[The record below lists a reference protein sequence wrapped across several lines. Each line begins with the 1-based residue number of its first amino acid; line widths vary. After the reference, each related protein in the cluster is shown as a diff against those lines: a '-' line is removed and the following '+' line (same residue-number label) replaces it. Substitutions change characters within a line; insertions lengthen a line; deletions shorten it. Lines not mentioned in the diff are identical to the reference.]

1 VSDYLRTPHYQ
12 IDLLRE
18 ETRKT
23 YKEFIKIHNEFR
35 SLRLNVAEIKEW
47 AENELAKLYEI
58 PQEYEL
64 DSKYECHIYF
74 IRCLDSVK
82 IGYSKNPRIR
92 LSALQTANPNKLE
105 LLYSFPSFK
114 HREETIHEDLVHLR
128 KNGEWFKYNDEID
141 EYIKTIKMEEKNG

>member
-1 VSDYLRTPHYQ
+1 MSDYIRTPHYQ

-18 ETRKT
+18 DARKT

-47 AENELAKLYEI
+47 AEHEFTKLYEI
-58 PQEYEL
+58 PQKYQL

-82 IGYSKNPRIR
+82 I
-92 LSALQTANPNKLE
+92 
-105 LLYSFPSFK
+105 
-114 HREETIHEDLVHLR
+114 
-128 KNGEWFKYNDEID
+128 
-141 EYIKTIKMEEKNG
+141 

>member
-1 VSDYLRTPHYQ
+1 MSDYLRTPHYQ

-18 ETRKT
+18 DARKT

-47 AENELAKLYEI
+47 AEHEFTKLYEI
-58 PQEYEL
+58 PQKYEL

-82 IGYSKNPRIR
+82 IGYSKNPAMR

-105 LLYSFPSFK
+105 LLYSFPSMK
-114 HREETIHEDLVHLR
+114 YREEEIHQELSHLR
-128 KNGEWFKYNDEID
+128 MSGEWFRYNEEID
-141 EYIKTIKMEEKNG
+141 AYIKKIKKEEE